1 MKLKISKIV
10 TPERF
15 STISGK
21 SLNPSLKCIHSLN
34 GKLKTNPIDISNRW
48 DEYIK
53 ELFDDERQGNEIN
66 PASDLSDPPITKD
79 EVQHAMM
86 KMKTGKSAG
95 LDEVRRET
103 LEALEEVGVEIL
115 HCLISKI
122 YESGSTPKELL
133 KSVSVTLPKKTRLLE
148 CSDNKTMSHESR
160 S

>member
-10 TPERF
+10 APERC

-21 SLNPSLKCIHSLN
+21 SLNPSLKCTHSLN
-34 GKLKTNPIDISNRW
+34 GKPKTKPIDIPNRW

-53 ELFDDERQGNEIN
+53 ELFHDERQGNEIN
-66 PASDLSDPPITKD
+66 PVSDLSDPPITKD
-79 EVQHAMM
+79 DVQHALM
-86 KMKTGKSAG
+86 KMKTGKAVG
-95 LDEVRRET
+95 LDEVTRET

-115 HCLISKI
+115 HRLISKV

-133 KSVSVTLPKKTRLLE
+133 KSVSVTLPKKTQLLE
-148 CSDNKTMSHESR
+148 CSDHKTMSHESL